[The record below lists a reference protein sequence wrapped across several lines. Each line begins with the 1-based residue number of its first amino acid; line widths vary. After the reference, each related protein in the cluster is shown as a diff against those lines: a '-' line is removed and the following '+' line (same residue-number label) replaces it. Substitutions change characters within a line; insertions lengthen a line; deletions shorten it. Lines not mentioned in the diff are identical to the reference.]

1 VLKFHQIILKKI
13 LTLFLALFV
22 VVGAIVYY
30 WSYEFYIDETKEALR
45 QDIELLSLQIDP
57 KTDFDKLAAEIK
69 NSLGLRMTVIAE
81 DGSIIAESHKD
92 KNKMENHRY
101 RDEIMQALKD
111 GYGYKIRHSKTL
123 DKTLLYVV
131 KKVDFNHTTLYL
143 RLAKEIKGIQA
154 QIVNLGLKIFA
165 VILLFLLTLLFATY
179 KIHKELEH
187 EVNKIV
193 LFLKSLTKNK
203 KSTYIKSD
211 YSEEFAYVTNLL
223 TKVAQIIVKKEKK
236 KSKFTQKLQEA
247 NQQKD
252 DIISA
257 ISHEF
262 KNPIAVINGYSQT
275 LLEDGNIN
283 PNIQNKFLE
292 KIHKNGIKLS
302 ELIDKLRLSI
312 KLDSGAQ
319 NLSLQEINLYQ
330 LVQECVENI
339 KINYHNRE
347 TLISGEKNLVLQ
359 ADKTL
364 LSIVISNLIENAY
377 KYSEDEVHIHI
388 TQESL
393 AVIDTGV
400 GISKKDLQNITQ
412 KFYRAHTNRWNNSL
426 GLGLFLVNNILK
438 LHNFKLIVKSKQ
450 NEGST
455 FSVIFATSSLTD
467 KYPSKKI

>member
-81 DGSIIAESHKD
+81 DGHIIAESHKD
-92 KNKMENHRY
+92 KAKMENHRY

-123 DKTLLYVV
+123 DRTLLYVV

-143 RLAKEIKGIQA
+143 RLAKEIKGIQT
-154 QIVNLGLKIFA
+154 QIVNLGLKIFT

-179 KIHKELEH
+179 KIHKELEY

-193 LFLKSLTKNK
+193 HFLKSLTKNK

-211 YSEEFAYVTNLL
+211 YSEEFAYITNLL

-262 KNPIAVINGYSQT
+262 KNPIAVVNGYSQT
-275 LLEDGNIN
+275 LLEDSDIN
-283 PNIQNKFLE
+283 PNIRNKFLE

-302 ELIDKLRLSI
+302 ELIDRLRLSI

-330 LVQECVENI
+330 LVHECVENI
-339 KINYHNRE
+339 KINYHDRE
-347 TLISGEKNLVLQ
+347 TIIEGLKEL
-359 ADKTL
+359 TL
-364 LSIVISNLIENAY
+364 KVDPTLFSIVICNLLENAY
-377 KYSEDEVHIHI
+377 KYSEDEVHILI
-388 TQESL
+388 TKDSIDF
-393 AVIDTGV
+393 IDTGI
-400 GISKKDLQNITQ
+400 GIKTKDLDNITQ
-412 KFYRAHTNRWNNSL
+412 KFYRANTNKWNNSL
-426 GLGLFLVNNILK
+426 GLGLFLVNNIIH
-438 LHNFKLIVKSKQ
+438 LHKFKLKIKSKE

-455 FSVIFATSSLTD
+455 FSVKF
-467 KYPSKKI
+467 

>member
-1 VLKFHQIILKKI
+1 MLKFHQIILKKI

-81 DGSIIAESHKD
+81 DGHIIAESHKD
-92 KNKMENHRY
+92 KAKMENHRY

-123 DKTLLYVV
+123 DRTLLYVV

-143 RLAKEIKGIQA
+143 RLAKEIKGIQT
-154 QIVNLGLKIFA
+154 QIVNLGLKIFT

-179 KIHKELEH
+179 KIHKELEY

-193 LFLKSLTKNK
+193 HFLKSLTKNK

-211 YSEEFAYVTNLL
+211 YSEEFAYITNLL

-262 KNPIAVINGYSQT
+262 KNPIAVVNGYSQT
-275 LLEDGNIN
+275 LLEDSDIN
-283 PNIQNKFLE
+283 PNIRNKFLE

-302 ELIDKLRLSI
+302 ELIDRLRLSI
-312 KLDSGAQ
+312 KLDSGVQ

-330 LVQECVENI
+330 LVHECVENI
-339 KINYHNRE
+339 KINYHDRE
-347 TLISGEKNLVLQ
+347 TIIEGLKEL
-359 ADKTL
+359 TL
-364 LSIVISNLIENAY
+364 KVDPTLFSIVICNLLENAY
-377 KYSEDEVHIHI
+377 KYSEDEVHILI
-388 TQESL
+388 TKDSIDF
-393 AVIDTGV
+393 IDTGI
-400 GISKKDLQNITQ
+400 GIKTKDLDNITQ
-412 KFYRAHTNRWNNSL
+412 KFYRANTNKWNNSL
-426 GLGLFLVNNILK
+426 GLGLFLVNNIIH
-438 LHNFKLIVKSKQ
+438 LHKFKLKIKSKE

-455 FSVIFATSSLTD
+455 FSVKF
-467 KYPSKKI
+467 

>member
-1 VLKFHQIILKKI
+1 MLKFHQIILKKI
-13 LTLFLALFV
+13 LTLFLALFI

-45 QDIELLSLQIDP
+45 QDIELLSLQINP

-69 NSLGLRMTVIAE
+69 NRLGLRLTVIAE
-81 DGSIIAESHKD
+81 DGHIIAESHKD

-123 DKTLLYVV
+123 DRTLLYVV
-131 KKVDFNHTTLYL
+131 KKVDFNHTILYL
-143 RLAKEIKGIQA
+143 RLAKEIKGIQT
-154 QIVNLGLKIFA
+154 QIANLGLKIFA
-165 VILLFLLTLLFATY
+165 VILLFLFTLLFATY
-179 KIHKELEH
+179 KVHKELEY

-193 LFLKSLTKNK
+193 HFLKSLTKNK

-211 YSEEFAYVTNLL
+211 YSEEFAYITNLL

-262 KNPIAVINGYSQT
+262 KNPIAVVNGYSQT
-275 LLEDGNIN
+275 LLEDSDIN
-283 PNIQNKFLE
+283 PNIRNKFLE

-302 ELIDKLRLSI
+302 ELIDRLRLSI

-339 KINYHNRE
+339 KINYHDRE
-347 TLISGEKNLVLQ
+347 TVIEGSKEL
-359 ADKTL
+359 TL
-364 LSIVISNLIENAY
+364 KVDPTLFSIVICNLLENAY
-377 KYSEDEVHIHI
+377 KYSEDEVHILI
-388 TQESL
+388 TKDSL
-393 AVIDTGV
+393 DFIDTGI
-400 GISKKDLQNITQ
+400 GIKTKDLDNITQ
-412 KFYRAHTNRWNNSL
+412 KFYRASTNKWNNSL
-426 GLGLFLVNNILK
+426 GLGLFLVNNIIH
-438 LHNFKLIVKSKQ
+438 LHKFKLKIKSKE

-455 FSVIFATSSLTD
+455 FSVKF
-467 KYPSKKI
+467 

>member
-13 LTLFLALFV
+13 LTLFIALFV

-45 QDIELLSLQIDP
+45 QDIELLSLQIDS
-57 KTDFDKLAAEIK
+57 KTDFDKLATEIK
-69 NSLGLRMTVIAE
+69 NKLGLRLTIIAE

-92 KNKMENHRY
+92 KSKMENHRY
-101 RDEIMQALKD
+101 RDEIMQARKD
-111 GYGYKIRHSKTL
+111 GYGDKIRHSNTL

-154 QIVNLGLKIFA
+154 QIANLGLKIFA
-165 VILLFLLTLLFATY
+165 VILLFLFTLLFATY
-179 KIHKELEH
+179 KIHKELEY

-193 LFLKSLTKNK
+193 QFLKSLTKNK

-211 YSEEFAYVTNLL
+211 YSEEFSYITNLL

-262 KNPIAVINGYSQT
+262 KNPIAVVNGYSQT
-275 LLEDGNIN
+275 LLEDSDIN
-283 PNIQNKFLE
+283 PNIRNKFLE

-302 ELIDKLRLSI
+302 ELIDRLRLSI
-312 KLDSGAQ
+312 KLDSGGQ
-319 NLSLQEINLYQ
+319 SLSLQEVNLYQ

-339 KINYHNRE
+339 KINYHDRE
-347 TLISGEKNLVLQ
+347 TIIEGSKELTVKV
-359 ADKTL
+359 DPTL
-364 LSIVISNLIENAY
+364 FSIVICNLLENAY
-377 KYSEDEVHIHI
+377 KYSEDEVHIKI
-388 TQESL
+388 SKESL
-393 AVIDTGV
+393 DFIDTGI
-400 GISKKDLQNITQ
+400 GIKTKDIDNITQ
-412 KFYRAHTNRWNNSL
+412 KFYRASTNKWNNSL
-426 GLGLFLVNNILK
+426 GLGLFLVNNIIN
-438 LHNFKLIVKSKQ
+438 LHKFKLKIKSQ
-450 NEGST
+450 ENEGST
-455 FSVIFATSSLTD
+455 FSVKF
-467 KYPSKKI
+467 